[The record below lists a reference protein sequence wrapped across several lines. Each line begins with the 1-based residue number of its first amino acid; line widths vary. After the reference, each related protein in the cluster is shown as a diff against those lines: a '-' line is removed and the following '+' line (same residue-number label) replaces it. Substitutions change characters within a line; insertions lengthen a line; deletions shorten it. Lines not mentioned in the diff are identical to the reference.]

1 MTPRVLIVEDEAG
14 IRLTLADR
22 LRSEGYA
29 VETVADGQAA
39 YERAGEGGLD
49 LIVLDWMLPGRPGL
63 DVCRNLRD
71 DGVSTPVL
79 MLTAKGQLADRV
91 NGLRGGADD
100 YLVKPFEMPELL
112 ARVEAVLRR
121 SKIQDDADDSAVYR
135 FGEFRVDAKQSAAF
149 RNGKQIQLSSK
160 EYQLLL
166 YFVQHRRKALSRK
179 VLLREVWQYQ
189 ATLTTRT
196 VDVHVGWLRQK
207 IEQDPRTPRWI
218 VTRHGVGYIFDPE

>member
-1 MTPRVLIVEDEAG
+1 MTARVLIVEDEAG

-29 VETVADGQAA
+29 VETVTDGQAG
-39 YERAGEGGLD
+39 YERANEGGLD
-49 LIVLDWMLPGRPGL
+49 LILLDWMLPGKPGIE
-63 DVCRNLRD
+63 VCRDLRE

-79 MLTAKGQLADRV
+79 MLTAKGQLDDRV
-91 NGLRGGADD
+91 NGLRTGADD

-112 ARVEAVLRR
+112 ARVDAVLRR
-121 SKIQDDADDSAVYR
+121 SKTPIDASDRLEYR
-135 FGEFRVDAKQSAAF
+135 FGEFRVDAQQSAVF
-149 RNGKQIQLSSK
+149 RNGTQLALSLK

-166 YFVQHRRKALSRK
+166 YFVLHRRKALSRT
-179 VLLREVWQYQ
+179 VLLREVWNYQ

-207 IEQDPRTPRWI
+207 IETDPRSPRWI
-218 VTRHGVGYIFDPE
+218 VTRRGLGYIFDPE

>member
-39 YERAGEGGLD
+39 YNRAGEGGLD
-49 LIVLDWMLPGRPGL
+49 LIVLDWMLPGKPGI
-63 DVCRNLRD
+63 DVCRDLRE

-79 MLTAKGQLADRV
+79 MLTAKGRLADRV

-121 SKIQDDADDSAVYR
+121 SNIQDAASDGAVYR
-135 FGEFRVDAKQSAAF
+135 FGKIRVDAKQSAVF
-149 RNGKQIQLSSK
+149 RNGNQIQMSLK
-160 EYQLLL
+160 EYELLL
-166 YFVQHRRKALSRK
+166 YFVQHRRQALSRN
-179 VLLREVWQYQ
+179 VLLREVWNYQ

-207 IEQDPRTPRWI
+207 IEKDPRVPRWI
-218 VTRHGVGYIFDPE
+218 VTRHGIGYIFDPE

>member
-1 MTPRVLIVEDEAG
+1 MTTRILIVEDEAG

-22 LRSEGYA
+22 LRAEGYA
-29 VETVADGQAA
+29 VETAADGQAA
-39 YERAGEGGLD
+39 YQRAGEGGLD
-49 LIVLDWMLPGRPGL
+49 LIVLDWMLPGKQGL
-63 DVCRNLRD
+63 EVCRDLRE

-121 SKIQDDADDSAVYR
+121 SRTQGGANESAVYR

-149 RNGKQIQLSSK
+149 RNGKQIHLSSK

-166 YFVQHRRKALSRK
+166 YFVQHRRKALSRNL
-179 VLLREVWQYQ
+179 LLREVWKYQ

-218 VTRHGVGYIFDPE
+218 VTRHGIGYIFDPE